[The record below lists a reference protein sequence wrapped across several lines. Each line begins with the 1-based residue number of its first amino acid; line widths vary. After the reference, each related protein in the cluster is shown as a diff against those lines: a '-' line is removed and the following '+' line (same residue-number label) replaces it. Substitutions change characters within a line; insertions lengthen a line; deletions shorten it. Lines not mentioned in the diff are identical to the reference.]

1 MRNYGSKEH
10 TEIYIGIENSYV
22 LIVRA
27 EEFAFTH
34 MSGIKFL
41 SPLTLLQAQLICRL
55 ALALLL
61 HASLRQKLVL
71 FSILVFKVNL

>member
-1 MRNYGSKEH
+1 MAVKS
-10 TEIYIGIENSYV
+10 TQIYIGLENSYV
-22 LIVRA
+22 LIVRL
-27 EEFAFTH
+27 EVFAFTD

-41 SPLTLLQAQLICRL
+41 SLLTLLQAQLICRL

-61 HASLRQKLVL
+61 HVSLRQKLVL